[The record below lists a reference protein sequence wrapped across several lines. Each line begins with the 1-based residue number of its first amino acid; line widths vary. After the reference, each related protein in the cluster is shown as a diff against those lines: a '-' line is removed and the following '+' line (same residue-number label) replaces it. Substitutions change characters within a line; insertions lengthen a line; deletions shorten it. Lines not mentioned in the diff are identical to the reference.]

1 MGKNIKGVLN
11 IDIVTYA
18 LSKKYTDKT
27 IQGLGALKGANC
39 TVKSII
45 ENDDDTTVTFE
56 WTGTGGTKETNVMTV
71 PKGED
76 GVSVLNAHID
86 ENQNLIVELSDGT
99 EKNAGQLPVM
109 KNSVDTEL
117 SDTSENPIA
126 NKAVS
131 AELDN
136 TVKLRKN
143 FQAIAKEDDGSGGR
157 PMHTITIN
165 TNTDKGDMS
174 LSPEGI
180 TIRKN
185 SASDT
190 APAAVISGES
200 GITLYDTPV
209 TFGQYRS
216 SDKMKIQNNYIESD
230 DTVNI
235 STISS
240 SPSLTSRIRFNTQK
254 GSLAMSDVKS
264 TYESS
269 ASATGQNSIAIGST
283 SKATGDNSIAVG
295 KKSISSG
302 NNSIAVG
309 NSNYMGFWTKG
320 TKASGNLSVALGD
333 GVQAGYDKQVTIGSF
348 NDNKSY
354 NAFEIGNGGWQYP
367 SGNYSENFSNAF
379 SVDKTGN
386 TLSKRNCISNG
397 QIILQSPLLISKD
410 ISVGS
415 VETAIAKNLY
425 NILSYLKTE
434 LHRDDASLIRDI
446 ITGVD
451 EFTFRVSDSY
461 AYYMIQAKRTYLYKR
476 GPENFNF
483 EFSWHDALGK
493 EQRCVISVS
502 GTDALTDP
510 VAHVFERRTYQVGTM
525 EGATENND
533 GQSGLVP
540 TPLKGQ
546 ASYVFTGNGQWMPN
560 ILQLIKKET
569 VAANSSVTITIN
581 DINFYLL
588 SVIASGVPE
597 LDLYMIS
604 SYQNGGRLDCIRLTG
619 SGDNVNYTVTRT
631 GAEVL
636 TITNKIAAAS
646 LECKLYRIN
655 LPNIW

>member
-1 MGKNIKGVLN
+1 MPKIMYKDKNYSV
-11 IDIVTYA
+11 
-18 LSKKYTDKT
+18 
-27 IQGLGALKGANC
+27 GAANASE
-39 TVKSII
+39 VDS
-45 ENDDDTTVTFE
+45 
-56 WTGTGGTKETNVMTV
+56 
-71 PKGED
+71 
-76 GVSVLNAHID
+76 
-86 ENQNLIVELSDGT
+86 ELST
-99 EKNAGQLPVM
+99 
-109 KNSVDTEL
+109 
-117 SDTSENPIA
+117 TSENPVQ
-126 NKAVS
+126 NKVITS
-131 AELDN
+131 ELDN

-143 FQAIAKEDDGSGGR
+143 HQTLAKEDDGSGEI

-165 TNTDKGDMS
+165 TDTDKGNMS
-174 LSPEGI
+174 LSPVGI
-180 TIRKN
+180 VIRGN

-190 APAAVISGES
+190 APAVAISGES

-269 ASATGQNSIAIGST
+269 ASATGQSSTAIGST

-295 KKSISSG
+295 KNTTASG

-309 NSNYMGFWTKG
+309 NSNYMGFWTKA

-333 GVQAGYDKQVTIGSF
+333 GVQAGYDKQVAIGSF

-379 SVDKTGN
+379 SVDKDGN
-386 TLSKRNCISNG
+386 TLAGKTMIAGSGSIDLSSNF
-397 QIILQSPLLISKD
+397 S
-410 ISVGS
+410 ISVNS
-415 VETAIAKNLY
+415 IYPTMADTIVANFAKIIF
-425 NILSYLKTE
+425 NIKNI
-434 LHRDDASLIRDI
+434 LHRDNKTTFGDI
-446 ITGVD
+446 MKDVVTFA
-451 EFTFRVSDSY
+451 FTFKTPYNEYTVNAKKMGVSLRGSPVVEYEYDWLDTLQEKKCIVSVMSSTVYTDSSQDITATASIRKTDY
-461 AYYMIQAKRTYLYKR
+461 
-476 GPENFNF
+476 
-483 EFSWHDALGK
+483 
-493 EQRCVISVS
+493 SV
-502 GTDALTDP
+502 GIIK
-510 VAHVFERRTYQVGTM
+510 
-525 EGATENND
+525 GATETNN

-540 TPLKGQ
+540 APQSGQ
-546 ASYVFTGNGQWMPN
+546 ASYVLTGNGQWTPN
-560 ILQLIKKET
+560 ILQIRKNET
-569 VAANSSVTITIN
+569 VGANSSVTMTIS
-581 DINFYLL
+581 DTNFYLL
-588 SVIASGVPE
+588 SIIASGVPE
-597 LDLYMIS
+597 LDLYIIS
-604 SYQNGGRLDCIRLTG
+604 AYQNGGRLDCTRLTG
-619 SGDNVNYTVTRT
+619 SGDNDNYTVTRT

>member
-1 MGKNIKGVLN
+1 MFY

-27 IQGLGALKGANC
+27 AEGLGALKGADC
-39 TVKSII
+39 IVKSIT
-45 ENDDDTTVTFE
+45 ENDDNVTVTFE
-56 WTGTGGTKETNVMTV
+56 WTGTGGTKETSVMTV

-76 GVSVLNAHID
+76 GVSVSNAYID
-86 ENQNLIVELSDGT
+86 ENQELIIELSDGT
-99 EKNAGQLPVM
+99 EKNTGKLPVM
-109 KNSVDTEL
+109 KNTVDTEL

-126 NKAVS
+126 NKTVS

-143 FQAIAKEDDGSGGR
+143 TQTIAKEDNGSGET

-165 TNTDKGDMS
+165 TDTDKGDMS

-180 TIRKN
+180 VVRKN

-190 APAAVISGES
+190 APGVVIKGES
-200 GITLYDTPV
+200 GITLYDTPI
-209 TFGQYRS
+209 TFGQYRA
-216 SDKMKIQNNYIESD
+216 SDKLKIKDNYIESD

-254 GSLAMSDVKS
+254 GSLAMSEVKS

-295 KKSISSG
+295 KKSTASG

-309 NSNYMGFWTKG
+309 ESNYMGFWTKA
-320 TKASGNLSVALGD
+320 TKASGTLSVALGD
-333 GVQAGYDKQVTIGSF
+333 GVQAEYDKQVAIGSF

-354 NAFEIGNGGWQYP
+354 NAFEIGNGGWQFP

-397 QIILQSPLLISKD
+397 QIVLQSPLLISKD
-410 ISVGS
+410 FSVGS
-415 VETAIAKNLY
+415 VETAIGNNLY

-434 LHRDDASLIRDI
+434 LHRDDAALIRDI

-461 AYYMIQAKRTYLYKR
+461 AYYMVQAKRTYLYKR
-476 GPENFNF
+476 GPENLNF
-483 EFSWHDALGK
+483 EFSWHEASGK

-510 VAHVFERRTYQVGTM
+510 VTHVFERRTYQVGAM

-540 TPLKGQ
+540 APLKGQ

-560 ILQLIKKET
+560 ILQLAKKET
-569 VAANSSVTITIN
+569 VAANSSVAITIS
-581 DINFYLL
+581 DTNFYLL
-588 SVIASGVPE
+588 YIIANGIPE
-597 LDLYMIS
+597 LDLYIIS
-604 SYQNGGRLDCIRLTG
+604 SYHNGGRLDCVRLTG
-619 SGDNVNYTVTRT
+619 SGDNVYYTVARSN
-631 GAEVL
+631 AQEL
-636 TITNKIAAAS
+636 TITNKITESS
-646 LECKLYRIN
+646 LECKFYKIN